1 MRLGQ
6 RPVESDLRQ
15 ARAALEG
22 LVGPTD
28 WSAVWVAVQ
37 QIAVRP
43 VLRWPLA
50 VSLALVIALGAFSGA
65 LGPRLPAANAQAI
78 TVPTAP
84 LAVVRPV
91 DGTAPVMAAEPLLV
105 ATRALT
111 AAVVHTPAPP
121 RSVGSP

>member
-1 MRLGQ
+1 MRPGQ

-15 ARAALEG
+15 VRAALEG

-28 WSAVWVAVQ
+28 WSAVWVAVH

-50 VSLALVIALGAFSGA
+50 VSLALVIALGAFSGV

-78 TVPTAP
+78 TIPTAP
-84 LAVVRPV
+84 LGGGRPV
-91 DGTAPVMAAEPLLV
+91 EGTAPAVAAEPVLL

-111 AAVVHTPAPP
+111 TAVVHTPAPP
-121 RSVGSP
+121 RSVSSP

>member
-1 MRLGQ
+1 MRPEQ
-6 RPVESDLRQ
+6 RPVESDLHQ

-37 QIAVRP
+37 QITVRP

-50 VSLALVIALGAFSGA
+50 VSLALVIALGALSGA
-65 LGPRLPAANAQAI
+65 LGPPLPAANAQAI
-78 TVPTAP
+78 IIPTAP
-84 LAVVRPV
+84 VAVVRSV
-91 DGTAPVMAAEPLLV
+91 EGASLVVAAEPILV

-111 AAVVHTPAPP
+111 AAIVYTPVPP